1 MTNLKSKKVF
11 KFGTVA
17 IIGRP
22 NVGKST
28 LLNKILGE
36 DLSIISSKPNTT
48 RNSIK
53 GIKTGEDYQ
62 IIFLDTP
69 GIHNAKDKINQ
80 LMVKQAVD
88 GLTMVDLVY
97 FMVTPDEIF
106 GKEYKYI
113 TKILN
118 KVDAIKFLLINKV
131 DAHNKKDVVKVA
143 NKVFADGTFKFVL
156 PISAL
161 KSTNVDKLLEL
172 TVEQLP
178 EGEKF
183 YESEEITTM
192 PEKFLI
198 SEFIR
203 ESVFNLLKDEVP
215 YNVVVE
221 CEEVDD
227 RSEELLYIA
236 TSIIVNRPSQKG
248 IIIGKSGEML
258 KKIGKYSREKLEAF
272 FGVKV
277 YLELFVKVRED
288 WMNSDEYLKIQ
299 GLI

>member
-1 MTNLKSKKVF
+1 MYLKSKKMF

-62 IIFLDTP
+62 IVFLDTP

-80 LMVKQAVD
+80 LMVKQAID
-88 GLTMVDLVY
+88 GLSMVDLVY

-106 GKEYKYI
+106 GKEYKFI
-113 TKILN
+113 TEILN
-118 KVDAIKFLLINKV
+118 KVDATKFLLINKV
-131 DAHNKKDVVKVA
+131 DAHDKKDVVNVA

-161 KSTNVDKLLEL
+161 ESTNVDKLLEL
-172 TVEQLP
+172 TVEHLP
-178 EGEKF
+178 EGIKL
-183 YESEEITTM
+183 YESEEITTI

-221 CEEVDD
+221 CEEVED
-227 RSEELLYIA
+227 RNEELLYIA
-236 TSIIVNRPSQKG
+236 ASIIVNRSSQKG
-248 IIIGKSGEML
+248 IIIGKRGEML

-277 YLELFVKVRED
+277 YLELFVKVKED
-288 WMNSDEYLKIQ
+288 WMNRDEYLKIQ